1 MADYYASLARAVVK
15 VDPADHQEFYQ
26 CTRDTLVNVL
36 RRRNPKISAA
46 TISREQAALQRAIVR
61 LDAELRL
68 TALNKQITPYLEDA
82 ADAIAT
88 SPQRRGA
95 DSSILR
101 RLKPMAPDGR
111 LPHQPAKP
119 KDAQS
124 VWFSKIP
131 GLLERPPISQPHECS
146 RPPNTDQGTRAA
158 GRPGR
163 SYRWRPWQLASPC
176 SVRLSFTLPLVVER
190 ILEAFERIIEGC
202 VQGGSLKGAFRL
214 T

>member
-1 MADYYASLARAVVK
+1 VK

-131 GLLERPPISQPHECS
+131 GLLERPPHLAATRMLAPPEHGS
-146 RPPNTDQGTRAA
+146 RHARRRPLRQILLATVAIGFTVLGALILYFAA
-158 GRPGR
+158 
-163 SYRWRPWQLASPC
+163 C
-176 SVRLSFTLPLVVER
+176 
-190 ILEAFERIIEGC
+190 C
-202 VQGGSLKGAFRL
+202 
-214 T
+214 